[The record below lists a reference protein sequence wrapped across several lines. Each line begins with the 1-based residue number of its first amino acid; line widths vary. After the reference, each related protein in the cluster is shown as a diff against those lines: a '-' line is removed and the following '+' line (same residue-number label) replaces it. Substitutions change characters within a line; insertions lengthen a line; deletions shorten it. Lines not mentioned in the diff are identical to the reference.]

1 MKGIL
6 LAGGKGNRLWPLT
19 NSINKHFL
27 PIFDKP
33 MIHYSLSTLMLA
45 GINQILII
53 SSYQNLKL
61 FQQHFGNG
69 NSLGLTLEYREQKA
83 PIGIPNG
90 ISIAKDFI
98 KKDNFA
104 LMLGDNIFH
113 GVGLGKSLRQFQ
125 DTSGAKIFCANV
137 SSPQD
142 FGVVE
147 ILNNKIVSL
156 VEKPISPRS
165 KLAITG
171 LYFFDSKAI
180 NLVSEL
186 QLSARGE
193 YEIVDLLKLYLDI
206 NELEYEILPRGTAWL
221 DTGTPIGILEA
232 SQYVETIQKR
242 QGLQIGC
249 LEEIA
254 WRNQWISDQ
263 ELLNLARQIPN
274 SNYAK
279 YLYELVDQS

>member
-6 LAGGKGNRLWPLT
+6 LAGGNGTRLWPLT
-19 NSINKHFL
+19 NSINKHLL

-33 MIHYSLSTLMLA
+33 MIHYSLATLMLA

-61 FQQHFGNG
+61 LKQHFGDG
-69 NSLGLTLEYREQKA
+69 EQLGLSLEYAEQTS

-98 KKDNFA
+98 KKENFA
-104 LMLGDNIFH
+104 LILGDNVFH
-113 GVGLGKSLRQFQ
+113 GSGLGKSLSQFQ
-125 DTSGAKIFCANV
+125 NSSGAKIFCANV
-137 SSPQD
+137 ANPKD

-147 ILNNKIVSL
+147 IFNNRIVSI

-180 NLVSEL
+180 KFASEL
-186 QLSARGE
+186 EISARGE
-193 YEIVDLLKLYLDI
+193 YEIVDLLKKYQNI
-206 NELEYEILPRGTAWL
+206 NELKYEILPRGTAWL
-221 DTGTPIGILEA
+221 DTGTSIGILEA

-254 WRNQWISDQ
+254 WRNKWISDQ
-263 ELLNLARQIPN
+263 ALYDIAKQIPN
-274 SNYAK
+274 LTYAK
-279 YLYELVDQS
+279 YLYELVEQV